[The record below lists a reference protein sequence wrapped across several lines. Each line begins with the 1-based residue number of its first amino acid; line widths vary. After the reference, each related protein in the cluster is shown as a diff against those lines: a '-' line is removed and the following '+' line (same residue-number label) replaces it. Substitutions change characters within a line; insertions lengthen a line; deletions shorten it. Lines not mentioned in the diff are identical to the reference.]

1 MGLMSDC
8 LKILYKMQ
16 QIIPSKILGRF
27 IYDPWVRSGRLPG
40 RILLSCVQKV
50 NRARLTRVDEK
61 HLLQKHKLFEEPT
74 TSFSFSRNSLI
85 WLISR
90 LQKSRPE
97 SILEMGSGLSTVAH
111 AIYSIQSQK
120 NVRISSIDHD
130 QSWLEVTSGMLQKRN
145 GFTDLLEF
153 YHSPITKGDF
163 GDWGRGYSWPEKL
176 NGPFDWLLIDGPPSH
191 VGRASTLPIAWPM
204 LSQGANI
211 FLDDAERPGE
221 QAAIKKWSAFYG
233 SSLSV
238 KGILPLGK
246 GLAWLTK
253 NE

>member
-1 MGLMSDC
+1 MRCHKVIERLV
-8 LKILYKMQ
+8 
-16 QIIPSKILGRF
+16 
-27 IYDPWVRSGRLPG
+27 YDPWVRTGGSPAV
-40 RILLSCVQKV
+40 ILTKLFKFT
-50 NRARLTRVDEK
+50 NRSRLTRVNSRHPFHKYNLLDEV
-61 HLLQKHKLFEEPT
+61 T

-85 WLISR
+85 WLFAR
-90 LQKSRPE
+90 LQKSKPS

-130 QSWLEVTSGMLQKRN
+130 QSWLEVTSGMLHNRN
-145 GFTDLLEF
+145 GFSDLVEF
-153 YHSPITKGDF
+153 FHSPITEGDF
-163 GDWGRGYSWPEKL
+163 GDWGKGYSWPEKL
-176 NGPFDWLLIDGPPSH
+176 KGPFDWLLIDGPPSH
-191 VGRASTLPIAWPM
+191 VGRAATLPIAWPM

-221 QAAIKKWSAFYG
+221 QDAIKKWSAFYG

>member
-1 MGLMSDC
+1 MQK
-8 LKILYKMQ
+8 LKI
-16 QIIPSKILGRF
+16 KIVERLL
-27 IYDPWVRSGRLPG
+27 YDPWVRSGRN
-40 RILLSCVQKV
+40 LSTFK
-50 NRARLTRVDEK
+50 K
-61 HLLQKHKLFEEPT
+61 HLFKNINRSRINRIAEAHAFYKYKLLEEQT
-74 TSFSFSRNSLI
+74 TPFSFSRNSLI
-85 WLISR
+85 WLFAQLKISKP
-90 LQKSRPE
+90 Q
-97 SILEMGSGLSTVAH
+97 SILEMGSGLSTIAH
-111 AIYSIQSQK
+111 AIYSTQSHM

-130 QSWLEVTSGMLQKRN
+130 QSWLEVTSGMLQKRI
-145 GFTDLLEF
+145 GFSGLVDF
-153 YHSPITKGDF
+153 YYSPISSEDC

-191 VGRASTLPIAWPM
+191 FGRAATLPIAWN
-204 LSQGANI
+204 LLAQGANI

-221 QAAIKKWSAFYG
+221 QVALKKWSAFYG